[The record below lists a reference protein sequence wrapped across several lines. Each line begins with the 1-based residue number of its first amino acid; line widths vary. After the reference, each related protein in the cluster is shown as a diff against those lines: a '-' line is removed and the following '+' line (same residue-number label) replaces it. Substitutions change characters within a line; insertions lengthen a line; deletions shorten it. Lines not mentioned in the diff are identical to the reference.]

1 MRCRRFFG
9 FDNPKD
15 VMFTERHVE
24 QLLTAIKFSAEKHR
38 NQRRKDADAS
48 PYINHPIQV
57 AEILFR
63 VGGVRDVTALVGAI
77 LHDTIEDT
85 ETSPGEIAHLFGD
98 EVLSVVLEVT
108 DDKRLPKHERKRLQ
122 IEQAS
127 KKSEAAKLIKLGDK
141 ICNVTDIMHAPP
153 RDWTIARRREYLDWT
168 EKVIDGVRGTNA
180 ALEKMFDDLVAQGR
194 HTLLERKA

>member
-1 MRCRRFFG
+1 
-9 FDNPKD
+9 
-15 VMFTERHVE
+15 MFTEQHVE

-57 AEILFR
+57 AEVLFR
-63 VGGVRDVTALVGAI
+63 VGEVRDMIVLIGAI

-85 ETSPGEIAHLFGD
+85 ETSPAEIASLFGD
-98 EVLSVVLEVT
+98 EVLHVVLEVT

-122 IEQAS
+122 IEQTPN
-127 KKSEAAKLIKLGDK
+127 KSEAAKLIKLGDK
-141 ICNVTDIMHAPP
+141 ICNVGDVMHAPP
-153 RDWTIARRREYLDWT
+153 QDWTIARRREYLDWT

-180 ALEKMFDDLVAQGR
+180 ALEKMFDDLVVQGR
-194 HTLLERKA
+194 NTLLETKRVK

>member
-1 MRCRRFFG
+1 
-9 FDNPKD
+9 
-15 VMFTERHVE
+15 MFTEQHVE

-57 AEILFR
+57 AEVLFR
-63 VGGVRDVTALVGAI
+63 VGKVRDMSALVGAI

-85 ETSPGEIAHLFGD
+85 ETSPEEIASLFGND
-98 EVLSVVLEVT
+98 VLKVVLEVT

-122 IEQAS
+122 IEQAPNKS
-127 KKSEAAKLIKLGDK
+127 KAARLIKLGDK
-141 ICNVTDIMHAPP
+141 ICNVGDVMHAPP

-168 EKVIDGVRGTNA
+168 EKVIDGLRGTNT
-180 ALEKMFDDLVAQGR
+180 ALEKMFDELIVQGR
-194 HTLLERKA
+194 KSLLE